1 MAGTITIRLDKAIQ
15 TAKLYDL
22 SCSETEQADLLKHEH
37 ARLLQLNRALREAV
51 NRVSEIETKL
61 MREYKD
67 QIAKLSVAIAGRI
80 VAKKV
85 EQGDYAIE
93 AILRQAMESSPSR
106 QDVVAHLNPVD
117 LATYE
122 ALMEANPSERLGG
135 VTFVADSA
143 VGRAECVLETP
154 KGVIESLIERHLEH
168 MGEALK
174 EAV

>member
-1 MAGTITIRLDKAIQ
+1 M
-15 TAKLYDL
+15 KLCDR

-37 ARLLQLNRALREAV
+37 AKLLELNKALCEAV
-51 NRVSEIETKL
+51 SRVSEIESKL
-61 MREYKD
+61 MREYKE

-93 AILRQAMESSPSR
+93 AIIRQAMESSPSR
-106 QDVVAHLNPVD
+106 QDVVAHLNPAD

-122 ALMEANPSERLGG
+122 SLMEANPSERPSG
-135 VTFVADSA
+135 VTFVADTA

-154 KGVIESLIERHLEH
+154 KGVIESLIERHLDH
-168 MGEALK
+168 IGEALK